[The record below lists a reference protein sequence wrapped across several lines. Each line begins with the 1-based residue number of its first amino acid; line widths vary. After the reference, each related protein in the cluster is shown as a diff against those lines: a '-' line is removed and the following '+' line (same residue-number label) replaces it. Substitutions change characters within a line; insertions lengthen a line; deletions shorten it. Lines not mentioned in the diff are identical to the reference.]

1 MNGDFPKEKDKIM
14 FTPRFDLEKMLKNI
28 SYEPQLTLLAQMTK
42 DEENGEFVD
51 RRRFCINNKWY
62 LLVDSAKAKIVI
74 GEDYNYIFIKKTG
87 FFQRWGK
94 TGDDDP
100 LFSPLGPEILDLE
113 ISVDGCSQNCPFCY
127 KGNTNQTPTNMTLDT
142 FKTIISKM
150 PRVLTQIAFGIT
162 DVQTNPDFIPM
173 MELCRSIGII
183 PNFTLSGID
192 LNDEIAKKVSEIC
205 GAVAVSVY
213 DTNKHIGYDAIEQFT
228 SLGMDQVN
236 IHIMV
241 SNETLPFVYEVL
253 GDIQK
258 DSRLKNMNAVVFL
271 GVKPKGRAK
280 AGFESLSNEQYSDL
294 VNYCLDN
301 KLDFGFDSCS
311 APRFENAIKISD
323 MSDDRKI
330 QLLGC
335 SEPCESSIFSSYINV
350 IGEYWH
356 CSFTEDET
364 GYDCINVLETDDF
377 LKDVWYSEPVLKFRK
392 ALIDN
397 MVDDCR
403 YCQVFPSIN
412 K

>member
-1 MNGDFPKEKDKIM
+1 
-14 FTPRFDLEKMLKNI
+14 
-28 SYEPQLTLLAQMTK
+28 
-42 DEENGEFVD
+42 
-51 RRRFCINNKWY
+51 
-62 LLVDSAKAKIVI
+62 
-74 GEDYNYIFIKKTG
+74 
-87 FFQRWGK
+87 
-94 TGDDDP
+94 
-100 LFSPLGPEILDLE
+100 
-113 ISVDGCSQNCPFCY
+113 
-127 KGNTNQTPTNMTLDT
+127 
-142 FKTIISKM
+142 
-150 PRVLTQIAFGIT
+150 
-162 DVQTNPDFIPM
+162 M

-205 GAVAVSVY
+205 GAVAVSAY
-213 DTNKHIGYDAIEQFT
+213 DIDKNIGYDAIDKFT

-241 SNETLPFVYEVL
+241 SDTTLPFVYEVL
-253 GDIQK
+253 EDVQNDI
-258 DSRLKNMNAVVFL
+258 RLKKMNAVVFL
-271 GVKPKGRAK
+271 GVKPKGRATT
-280 AGFESLSNEQYSDL
+280 GFESLSNEQYSEL